1 MATPNVNVETNNK
14 MLQDTTLWMQQM
26 QDMRTEFMGQL
37 KTVQDEL
44 AQTKDMLAQT
54 QTQTKPDKNEEHEKI
69 FNDRV
74 NGRVWTPPTD
84 WNEERIAVV
93 HTVGYNQRT
102 CV

>member
-44 AQTKDMLAQT
+44 AHTKEVLAQT
-54 QTQTKPDKNEEHEKI
+54 QAKTQLDKNEEHEKI

-74 NGRVWTPPTD
+74 NGRPWVAPTD
-84 WNEERIAVV
+84 WTEERIAVV